1 MSCLPTLKLSSVL
14 FHRRMQSEVRLFFDL
29 LNDRLRESFQSRLN
43 ADFDKLIHELIAACA
58 SMMSK
63 GLDHAKEIGLKAG
76 WYRKKNANVLGFAGM
91 AQLADELLKSC
102 NFLHDSPKLKSGPK

>member
-1 MSCLPTLKLSSVL
+1 M
-14 FHRRMQSEVRLFFDL
+14 FDL
-29 LNDRLRESFQSRLN
+29 LNDRLRESFQSRIN
-43 ADFDKLIHELIAACA
+43 ADFYKLIHELVAACA

-63 GLDHAKEIGLKAG
+63 GLDHAKKIGLKAG